1 MAEEPDAQYEYRK
14 QRYESYTKERD
25 ALREDALQSGER
37 YDKAILSLAG
47 GALALSVTFLEKI
60 APHPFVWSYALL
72 GVAWLCLIVAI
83 LLELYALAKT
93 QTVTN
98 MQMDLAGAEYLAY
111 LRSSPEGQS
120 VAPPASEPVK
130 PQEEIDRHKKRTR
143 GLNTWSLRSLTA
155 GIGLICLFSLV
166 NLFSRNT
173 NDLHMA
179 KSEQT
184 RVQEI
189 NESKGTY
196 ISPSNVLPP
205 PPPPAAGTPAT
216 PAAAPAEPVTAP
228 TPTAPASTDSKKP

>member
-60 APHPFVWSYALL
+60 APHPFGWTYGLL
-72 GVAWLCLIVAI
+72 GLAWLCLILAI
-83 LLELYALAKT
+83 LLELYALART

-98 MQMDLAGAEYLAY
+98 MQMDLARAEYLAY
-111 LRSSPEGQS
+111 LRSLPEAQS
-120 VAPPASEPVK
+120 VALPAPEPVK
-130 PQEEIDRHKKRTR
+130 SQQEIDGYKNRLRS
-143 GLNTWSLRSLTA
+143 LNTWSLRSLTA
-155 GIGLICLFSLV
+155 GIALICLFSLV

-173 NDLHMA
+173 TGLPMP

-184 RVQEI
+184 RVQPI

-205 PPPPAAGTPAT
+205 PPPPAAVAPAAS
-216 PAAAPAEPVTAP
+216 AAAPDAAATTTSSTPV
-228 TPTAPASTDSKKP
+228 STDSNKP

>member
-1 MAEEPDAQYEYRK
+1 MADEPDTRYEYRK

-25 ALREDALQSGER
+25 ALREDARQSGER
-37 YDKAILSLAG
+37 YDKAVLSLAG

-60 APHPFVWSYALL
+60 APHPFVWSYGLL
-72 GVAWLCLIVAI
+72 GIAWLCLIVAI

-98 MQMDLAGAEYLAY
+98 MQMDLAGADYLAY
-111 LRSSPEGQS
+111 LRSLPEAQS
-120 VAPPASEPVK
+120 AGATPSEPVK
-130 PQEEIDRHKKRTR
+130 PQKEIDEHKKSTR
-143 GLNTWSLRSLTA
+143 SLNTGSLRSLTA
-155 GIGLICLFSLV
+155 GIALICLFSLV

-173 NDLHMA
+173 KDHHMA

-184 RVQEI
+184 RVQPI

-205 PPPPAAGTPAT
+205 PPPPAAATTAVPAAKPADAT
-216 PAAAPAEPVTAP
+216 PAAPPV
-228 TPTAPASTDSKKP
+228 STDSKTP